1 MLIAG
6 FPAGAWGTNCYL
18 VAPACE
24 ECVIIDPGHQAAQ
37 GVEEALRKHRLKP
50 VAVVLTH
57 GHIDHVASVVPVCG
71 AHDVPAWIHPED
83 RYMMSDPEKALGR
96 SIGMPLMGELTVGE
110 PDDVKELTDGS
121 KLTLAGLEFGVS
133 HAPGHTKGSVTFGM
147 PEAGDVPPV
156 LFSGDLLFALLRRT
170 HRPARRRPRRVA
182 GVAGPCVPAA
192 RRLDRGAVRPRPPD
206 DHRPRAR
213 RQSVSERLG
222 RGAAP
227 RTVDERRIHVSTFQA
242 PKGTYDL
249 TPPRSATFLAV
260 REAISAPLRDSG
272 YGYIETPGFEN
283 VELFARGVG
292 ESTDIVTKEMY
303 TLTTKGGDQ
312 LALRPEGTASVLRAA
327 LEANLHKAGNLPV
340 KLWYSG
346 SYYRYERPQAG
357 RYRHFS
363 QVGAEAIGTEDPA
376 LDAELI
382 ILADQAYR
390 SLGLR
395 RFRILLNSL
404 GDKECRPVYREA
416 LQTFLRD
423 LDLDEE
429 TRRRIEINPLRVLD
443 DKRADVQKQLT
454 DAPKLR
460 DYLCDACKAYHEEVR
475 ALLTAAGVAF
485 EDDEK
490 LVRGLDYYTR
500 TTFEFVHDGLGSQ
513 SAVGGGGRYDGLS
526 EMIGGPELPSVGWAL
541 GVDRTVLALEAE
553 SVELDLPATTSV
565 YAVPLGEEARRVLF
579 GVVTEL
585 RRAGIAADFAFGGR
599 GLKGAMKS
607 ANRSGARYTLVA
619 GERDLAEG
627 VVQLKDMESGE
638 QSAVPLAE
646 AAAELAK
653 RLG

>member
-1 MLIAG
+1 M
-6 FPAGAWGTNCYL
+6 
-18 VAPACE
+18 
-24 ECVIIDPGHQAAQ
+24 
-37 GVEEALRKHRLKP
+37 
-50 VAVVLTH
+50 
-57 GHIDHVASVVPVCG
+57 
-71 AHDVPAWIHPED
+71 
-83 RYMMSDPEKALGR
+83 
-96 SIGMPLMGELTVGE
+96 
-110 PDDVKELTDGS
+110 
-121 KLTLAGLEFGVS
+121 
-133 HAPGHTKGSVTFGM
+133 
-147 PEAGDVPPV
+147 
-156 LFSGDLLFALLRRT
+156 
-170 HRPARRRPRRVA
+170 
-182 GVAGPCVPAA
+182 
-192 RRLDRGAVRPRPPD
+192 
-206 DHRPRAR
+206 
-213 RQSVSERLG
+213 
-222 RGAAP
+222 
-227 RTVDERRIHVSTFQA
+227 STFQA

-249 TPPRSATFLAV
+249 TPPDSAKYLAV
-260 REAISAPLRDSG
+260 RAALAEPLKNSG
-272 YGYIETPGFEN
+272 YGYIETPGFED
-283 VELFARGVG
+283 VALFARGVG
-292 ESTDIVTKEMY
+292 ESTDIVSKEMY
-303 TLTTKGGDQ
+303 AFETKGGDK

-346 SYYRYERPQAG
+346 SYYRYERPQKG

-395 RFRILLNSL
+395 QFRILLNSL

-443 DKRADVQKQLT
+443 DKRPDVQKQLT
-454 DAPKLR
+454 GAPMLR
-460 DYLCDACKAYHEEVR
+460 DFLCDACKAYHEEVR
-475 ALLTAAGVAF
+475 DLLTAAGVVY

-526 EMIGGPELPSVGWAL
+526 EMIGGPALPSVGWAL

-553 SVELDLPATTSV
+553 GVELDIPASTSV

-579 GVVTEL
+579 GLVTEL
-585 RRAGIAADFAFGGR
+585 RKAGVATDFAFGGR

-607 ANRSGARYTLVA
+607 ANRSGARYTIVV
-619 GERDLAEG
+619 GERDLADG
-627 VVQLKDMESGE
+627 VVQLKDMGAGE
-638 QSAVPLAE
+638 QESVALDVLVDTLRARLA
-646 AAAELAK
+646 
-653 RLG
+653 

>member
-1 MLIAG
+1 M
-6 FPAGAWGTNCYL
+6 N
-18 VAPACE
+18 
-24 ECVIIDPGHQAAQ
+24 
-37 GVEEALRKHRLKP
+37 
-50 VAVVLTH
+50 
-57 GHIDHVASVVPVCG
+57 
-71 AHDVPAWIHPED
+71 
-83 RYMMSDPEKALGR
+83 
-96 SIGMPLMGELTVGE
+96 
-110 PDDVKELTDGS
+110 
-121 KLTLAGLEFGVS
+121 
-133 HAPGHTKGSVTFGM
+133 
-147 PEAGDVPPV
+147 
-156 LFSGDLLFALLRRT
+156 
-170 HRPARRRPRRVA
+170 
-182 GVAGPCVPAA
+182 
-192 RRLDRGAVRPRPPD
+192 
-206 DHRPRAR
+206 
-213 RQSVSERLG
+213 
-222 RGAAP
+222 
-227 RTVDERRIHVSTFQA
+227 TFQA

-249 TPPRSATFLAV
+249 LPPDSAVFLAV
-260 REAISAPLRDSG
+260 REAISTPLKNSG
-272 YGYIETPGFEN
+272 YGYVETPGFEN

-292 ESTDIVTKEMY
+292 ESTDIVSKEMY
-303 TLTTKGGDQ
+303 AFETKGGDK

-346 SYYRYERPQAG
+346 SYYRYERPQKG

-363 QVGAEAIGTEDPA
+363 QVGAEAIGAEDPA

-395 RFRILLNSL
+395 NFRILLNSL
-404 GDKECRPVYREA
+404 GDQECRPVYREA
-416 LQTFLRD
+416 LQGFLRG

-443 DKRADVQKQLT
+443 DKRADVQRQLAG
-454 DAPKLR
+454 APMLR

-475 ALLTAAGVAF
+475 ELLTAAGVVY

-526 EMIGGPELPSVGWAL
+526 EMIGGPALPSVGWAL

-553 SVELDLPATTSV
+553 GITLDLPGATSV
-565 YAVPLGEEARRVLF
+565 FAVPLGEEARRVLF

-585 RRAGIAADFAFGGR
+585 RRAGVAADFSYGGK
-599 GLKGAMKS
+599 GLKGAMKN
-607 ANRSGARYTLVA
+607 ANRSGARYTIVA

-627 VVQLKDMESGE
+627 LAQLKDMETGE
-638 QSAVPLAE
+638 QTPVALDALVS
-646 AAAELAK
+646 ELTE